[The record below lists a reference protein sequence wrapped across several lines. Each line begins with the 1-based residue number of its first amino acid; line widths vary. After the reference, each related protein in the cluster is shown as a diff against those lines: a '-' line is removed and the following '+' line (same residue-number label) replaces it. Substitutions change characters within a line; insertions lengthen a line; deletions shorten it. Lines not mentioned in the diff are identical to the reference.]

1 MLTWL
6 KPKHC
11 SACEEPMPAHAL
23 INFEGDLFCV
33 RCIKPMDKETYY
45 CEGCGEPFPLHHL
58 EYVAYYQAYFCK
70 RCDSRCLRI
79 NS

>member
-33 RCIKPMDKETYY
+33 RCIKPMDKERIIVR
-45 CEGCGEPFPLHHL
+45 
-58 EYVAYYQAYFCK
+58 VAVSHFHY
-70 RCDSRCLRI
+70 I
-79 NS
+79 I